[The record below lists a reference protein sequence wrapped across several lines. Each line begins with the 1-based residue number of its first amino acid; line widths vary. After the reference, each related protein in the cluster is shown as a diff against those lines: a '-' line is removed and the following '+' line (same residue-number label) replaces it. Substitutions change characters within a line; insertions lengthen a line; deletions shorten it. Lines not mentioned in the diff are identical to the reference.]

1 MVFHN
6 IHGLF
11 DNTYICIAYKLDQI
25 INNFAS
31 ILHHVYRLCTILTIV
46 NSSILTKKEKIW
58 ANNQKKYTA
67 LRACF
72 TLTRTPPIQILTE
85 NACFFKSLLSQEFSF
100 SRLILMEC
108 HRKTR
113 EFKLSIGTKVSQK
126 NCPEKKS
133 QNCLLHQLSKSPGLE
148 IGPHVNLSNSITF
161 LSISTAPRKAVVSD
175 TFQSLLHACFVLSG
189 I

>member
-46 NSSILTKKEKIW
+46 NSSILNKKKKSGRTTKK
-58 ANNQKKYTA
+58 NTQLCA
-67 LRACF
+67 LASL
-72 TLTRTPPIQILTE
+72 LTRTPPIQILTE
-85 NACFFKSLLSQEFSF
+85 NACFLKSLLSQEFSF

-175 TFQSLLHACFVLSG
+175 TFQSLLHPCFVLSG

>member
-6 IHGLF
+6 THGLF

-46 NSSILTKKEKIW
+46 NSSILNKKSGRTTKKNTKLC
-58 ANNQKKYTA
+58 A
-67 LRACF
+67 LASL
-72 TLTRTPPIQILTE
+72 LTRTPPIQILTE
-85 NACFFKSLLSQEFSF
+85 NACFLKSLLSQEFSF

-113 EFKLSIGTKVSQK
+113 EFKLSIGTKVSSSSYW
-126 NCPEKKS
+126 KK
-133 QNCLLHQLSKSPGLE
+133 LS
-148 IGPHVNLSNSITF
+148 
-161 LSISTAPRKAVVSD
+161 
-175 TFQSLLHACFVLSG
+175 
-189 I
+189 